1 MQQFI
6 WYIIAVDIATSL
18 RMEYFIQQHNIS
30 VLSHFHW
37 TPTAVGS
44 KALYCSKCCSKFI
57 IDMCIAHEFATD
69 RVTVCCKGAAS
80 KPFWTFP
87 EYSYLTGHL
96 STEYIN
102 GRHVLNTNNY
112 SNVSFYFLEYN
123 DGHMTSFPENICK
136 FSNIVDINLSSNNI
150 ENLINLSC
158 LQFLDTLDLRKNYIK
173 TVTATDFSRMSYLRS
188 LDLSYNLIS
197 HIEPGAFQYHPRS
210 LAYIILHD
218 NRLVTIDISNLVLG
232 YFFRVINYRANQLS
246 TITNV
251 LNWKGFSEDSKIGG
265 GWINLQGN
273 NFTRIP
279 SLSQL
284 GFTDINSAFRGIFN
298 YQLFATHNPVVCD
311 CLSYVYVNAASQAT
325 IHFDGLDFEC
335 ANPPSVK
342 GYSALAFRK
351 DSNLVHL
358 LICNITLE
366 DKCPPRCNCF
376 KQPSKNRVVVNC
388 SSSGRAKMPKV
399 VPELDDL
406 DINLSHNMIRQFENV
421 DYLHRSKKIDLS
433 YNQIIVI
440 DPAIYNIKNL
450 NFISFHHNKIKDLHR
465 SIQLKNPCKIWFGN
479 ITLTTCKCEMRWMRT
494 WLERSRLQKC
504 AEFENIITCKN
515 KGKDVD
521 IISLS
526 GKDLCSV
533 EQQSYILYVWMS
545 IIPLLIL
552 GICVLIY
559 FNFRYEIQLLIRKN
573 KAHVPNENVSKEDNY
588 DAYLSF
594 NGENE
599 DVRNWTVRVL
609 NAMLKKDGYRM
620 CIPLRDF
627 DLGGVQEEQIRKHI
641 ASSRSFIV
649 VLSHDYEE
657 SHFQTIEWNQI
668 WNSYKSDL
676 STTLIV
682 INYDILKSKDIQN
695 KKLKAFLRLGYCV
708 DFCNFDNNLIKGIEG
723 QLGHPGKH
731 NTFTFSME
739 YTTGIGIIRDTVLLT
754 ESDSLKQLF
763 I

>member
-1 MQQFI
+1 MQLFL

-18 RMEYFIQQHNIS
+18 RMEYFIQQNNIS
-30 VLSHFHW
+30 VPSRFHW
-37 TPTAVGS
+37 KPTTVGS
-44 KALYCSKCCSKFI
+44 KALYCRKCCSKFI
-57 IDMCIAHEFATD
+57 VDSCIPDEFATD
-69 RVTVCCKGAAS
+69 PVTVCCTRGF

-102 GRHVLNTNNY
+102 GRHVLNANKYN
-112 SNVSFYFLEYN
+112 NVSFYLLEYN
-123 DGHMTSFPENICK
+123 GGHMTSFPKNICK
-136 FSNIVDINLSSNNI
+136 FSNIVDINLSRNNI
-150 ENLINLSC
+150 ENVTNLSC
-158 LQFLDTLDLRKNYIK
+158 LQFLDTLDLSENNIK
-173 TVTATDFSRMSYLRS
+173 TIKATHFSRMSYLRR

-197 HIEPGAFQYHPRS
+197 YVEPGAFQYHPRS
-210 LAYIILHD
+210 LAFIILFS

-232 YFFRVINYRANQLS
+232 YFFRVVDYEGNKVS

-251 LNWKGFSEDSKIGG
+251 LNWKGFADDTKIGG
-265 GWINLQGN
+265 GWIDLRRN

-284 GFTDINSAFRGIFN
+284 GFTDINSVFRGTFN
-298 YQLFATHNPVVCD
+298 YQLFVTHNPFVCD
-311 CLSYVYVNAASQAT
+311 CLSYVYINVASQAT

-342 GYSALAFRK
+342 GYSVHAFHN
-351 DSNLVHL
+351 DSNLLHL

-366 DKCPPRCNCF
+366 NKCQPRCYCF

-388 SSSGRAKMPKV
+388 SSSGRATMPKV

-406 DINLSHNMIRQFENV
+406 DIDLSHNMIRQFENV
-421 DYLHRSKKIDLS
+421 DYLHRSRKIDLS

-440 DPAIYNIKNL
+440 DPVIYKIKNL

-479 ITLTTCKCEMRWMRT
+479 ITLATCKCEMRWMRT
-494 WLERSRLQKC
+494 WLERSQLQKC

-526 GKDLCSV
+526 GKDLCPV
-533 EQQSYILYVWMS
+533 EQQSYMLYAWMS

-573 KAHVPNENVSKEDNY
+573 KVHVPNDNVSKGNY

-594 NGENE
+594 NGENN

-609 NAMLKKDGYRM
+609 NAMLKKDGYKM

-641 ASSRSFIV
+641 TSSWSFIV

-668 WNSYKSDL
+668 WNSFKSDL

-682 INYDILKSKDIQN
+682 INYDILESKDIQN

-723 QLGHPGKH
+723 RLGHPGIH
-731 NTFTFSME
+731 NTSTFSME
-739 YTTGIGIIRDTVLLT
+739 YTTGIGIIRNA
-754 ESDSLKQLF
+754 
-763 I
+763 